1 MSVTFALIA
10 KVPLFLVARRL
21 LYQNDGKTSD
31 NFYSSLN
38 IRTLVFL
45 RRESDNTPGVQT
57 PHRRGGGATGAG
69 SNCSLGSVCHF
80 SAHEQERQEL
90 QVSVCLFFCLS
101 IVFNYFF
108 GLYCSLEPV

>member
-38 IRTLVFL
+38 MRTLVFL

-57 PHRRGGGATGAG
+57 PHRRGGGATCAG

-90 QVSVCLFFCLS
+90 QVSVFLFVCLFVCL
-101 IVFNYFF
+101 
-108 GLYCSLEPV
+108 